1 MNKEKLITLLHDSPT
16 YKKEFITYLA
26 QKHQKPKRHYSQALE
41 DILEGIKD
49 HLAEDKS
56 VCFLKFGTFYTRLHK
71 GGTNF
76 SFRTKQKTAYAPFK
90 QAAFK
95 ASTLLK
101 QAVAGKK

>member
-1 MNKEKLITLLHDSPT
+1 MLNDSPI
-16 YKKEFITYLA
+16 YKEEFITYLA
-26 QKHQKPKRHYSQALE
+26 KRHHKPKRHYSQALA

-56 VCFLKFGTFYTRLHK
+56 VCFLRFGTFYTRMHK

-76 SFRTKQKTAYAPFK
+76 SFRTKQKTVYAPFK

-95 ASTLLK
+95 AGSLLK

>member
-16 YKKEFITYLA
+16 YKKAFITYLA
-26 QKHQKPKRHYSQALE
+26 KKHQKPKHYYSQALE

-56 VCFLKFGTFYTRLHK
+56 VCFLRFGTFYTRLHK

-76 SFRTKQKTAYAPFK
+76 SFKTKQKTAYAPFK

-95 ASTLLK
+95 AGILLK
-101 QAVAGKK
+101 QAIAGKK